1 MHDKSLWQHDPAIF
15 LEFEFPFFYFN
26 YNVTCENP
34 DDYIFTGN
42 SGKPRKFHEN
52 NVNDFTYHRAFLV
65 MILESFWVTII
76 IMPHLLYSFAFY
88 VSDAIF
94 YIPSH
99 DSRLKGR
106 RVDRSG
112 GFATKSVFHE
122 ASRVSLMVMLMEIW
136 HQWRTVEEWKSA
148 TTDTIWLFATKCSLQ
163 QHHLDG
169 KYLILQYP
177 AVYPFPKVMTHHL
190 NRFSTIEVRTNIQF
204 TFWRENSNLQKN
216 LPVIR

>member
-15 LEFEFPFFYFN
+15 LEFEFPFSYFN

-136 HQWRTVEEWKSA
+136 HQWRTVEISHNRHNMTFCHEM
-148 TTDTIWLFATKCSLQ
+148 LFATAPSRW
-163 QHHLDG
+163 
-169 KYLILQYP
+169 
-177 AVYPFPKVMTHHL
+177 KVSDIAIS
-190 NRFSTIEVRTNIQF
+190 RSVSI
-204 TFWRENSNLQKN
+204 S
-216 LPVIR
+216 